1 MLGFLTSSESKERTR
16 KPQIDFEFKMDVY
29 YEVIWF
35 HSYLHFLVFFSLFE
49 FDPPHFLP
57 PPPSFSIQ
65 FPKEQFGC

>member
-35 HSYLHFLVFFSLFE
+35 NSYLHYLVFISLFE
-49 FDPPHFLP
+49 FDPP